1 MHAAADLLGLIELL
15 NKEGVEFIVVGGVAA
30 VLHGAPVTTFDL
42 DIVYS
47 RDPENLR
54 RLHHA
59 LQQLDAIY
67 RIQPERRLVPT
78 PSHLESNGHH
88 LLMTRAGP
96 LDVLGTV
103 GNGHSYD
110 ALLGQ
115 TEHLE
120 AQDGLTVRVL
130 NLEGLIRLKEEVGRE
145 KDKLVLPILRALLRE
160 RESSSEP

>member
-1 MHAAADLLGLIELL
+1 
-15 NKEGVEFIVVGGVAA
+15 
-30 VLHGAPVTTFDL
+30 
-42 DIVYS
+42 
-47 RDPENLR
+47 
-54 RLHHA
+54 
-59 LQQLDAIY
+59 
-67 RIQPERRLVPT
+67 
-78 PSHLESNGHH
+78 
-88 LLMTRAGP
+88 MTRAGP